1 LTKKSQ
7 TKLKKEDKMVTQKI
21 TKRYSEAFKEKVI
34 SEISSGKYLKTEAA
48 NVYGISIGS
57 IHQWVNKSGKRELL
71 NKVVYI
77 KMANE
82 KDKIKGLEKQKKELE
97 SALAK
102 AHLEILALKTSL
114 EVYEEGKKNKKK
126 GTAMR

>member
-1 LTKKSQ
+1 
-7 TKLKKEDKMVTQKI
+7 M
-21 TKRYSEAFKEKVI
+21 Y
-34 SEISSGKYLKTEAA
+34 

-57 IHQWVNKSGKRELL
+57 IHQWVNKSGMRELL